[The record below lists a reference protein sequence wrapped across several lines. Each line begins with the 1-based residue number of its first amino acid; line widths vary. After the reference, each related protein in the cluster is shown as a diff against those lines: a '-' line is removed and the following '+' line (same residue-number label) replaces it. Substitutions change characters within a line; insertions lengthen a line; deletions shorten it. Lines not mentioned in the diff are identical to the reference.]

1 MAELVATSTDT
12 ISLYLKN
19 IFKHQ
24 ALDEAATTEDFSV
37 VRQDGGTQS
46 HAEA

>member
-1 MAELVATSTDT
+1 MAELFATSTDT
-12 ISLYLKN
+12 ISLHLKN
-19 IFKHQ
+19 IFKAQ
-24 ALDEAATTEDFSV
+24 EWDEAAITEDFSV